1 MRTERGRRTQLLLN
15 ALLFLRVCEDRNINR
30 YEELL
35 RSAQD
40 DKLMDTF
47 RSADR
52 AFNAGLFDVLTST
65 TCSGSALT
73 GVVREMYW
81 PRSRFAFGV
90 LRPDILAEVYQQ
102 YLAERVEVDNERATP
117 GWVRQSPGAGRE
129 LSRPESRNGGSTAS
143 RRSAR

>member
-40 DKLMDTF
+40 DTLMDTF

-52 AFNAGLFDVLTST
+52 VFNAGLFDVLTST
-65 TCSGSALT
+65 TCSGSVLT

-81 PRSRFAFGV
+81 PRGRFAFGV
-90 LRPDILAEVYQQ
+90 LRPDILAEVY
-102 YLAERVEVDNERATP
+102 E
-117 GWVRQSPGAGRE
+117 
-129 LSRPESRNGGSTAS
+129 
-143 RRSAR
+143 